1 MIKIKYNNFLLSF
14 LILLFNIMLIIFP
27 SNAVKAA
34 KQGLKLWYN
43 AALPSLFPFA
53 AGTSLL
59 IYLNL
64 INTLSRFL
72 APVSKKLFGISPQG
86 FFAFLSGIT
95 SGYPIGASTIAGLYE
110 TKQISKAEAMHLSL
124 FCNNSGPLFVLGT
137 VGSVML
143 KSSRDGLIL
152 LISHYFAP
160 VTMALALKPFAPKFK
175 EGCCQ
180 KYGSPLSFGKALS
193 LAVEESSLSMI
204 NVGGFIVFFSVIT
217 ELISLTGILKAASN
231 PLSLL
236 GVDSHL
242 SESFIL
248 ALVEMTKGCAL
259 ISQWSEPLR
268 LPFLSLLIP
277 FGGLCVTA
285 QSISF
290 LSGVNLPVGNYIKG
304 KLISAVLSFACCLLI
319 TAAVKT
325 FINS

>member
-1 MIKIKYNNFLLSF
+1 
-14 LILLFNIMLIIFP
+14 IMLIIFP

-95 SGYPIGASTIAGLYE
+95 SGYPIGAATIAGLYE
-110 TKQISKAEAMHLSL
+110 TKQISKEEALHLSL
-124 FCNNSGPLFVLGT
+124 FCNNSGPLFILGT

-143 KSSRDGLIL
+143 KSQKSGLIL
-152 LISHYFAP
+152 LMSHYFAP
-160 VTMALALKPFAPKFK
+160 LTIALVLKPFAPKFR
-175 EGCCQ
+175 EGF
-180 KYGSPLSFGKALS
+180 KTKPNSSLSFGKALS
-193 LAVEESSLSMI
+193 SAIEKSSLSMI

-217 ELISLTGILKAASN
+217 ELISLTGILKAILN

-236 GVDSHL
+236 GIDSRL

-268 LPFLSLLIP
+268 LPFLSLLIS
-277 FGGLCVTA
+277 FGGFCVHA

-290 LSGVNLPVGNYIKG
+290 LSSVNLPVGNYIKG
-304 KLISAVLSFACCLLI
+304 KLLSAVLSFACCLLI
-319 TAAVKT
+319 TASVKT

>member
-1 MIKIKYNNFLLSF
+1 MIKIKHKKYILSL
-14 LILLFNIMLIIFP
+14 LILLFNIMLIFFP
-27 SNAVKAA
+27 SNAVEAA

-59 IYLNL
+59 IYLNF

-72 APVSKKLFGISPQG
+72 VPVSEKLFGISPQG

-95 SGYPIGASTIAGLYE
+95 SGYPMGASTIAGLYE
-110 TKQISKAEAMHLSL
+110 TKQISKAEALHLSL
-124 FCNNSGPLFVLGT
+124 FCNNSGPLFILGT

-143 KSSRDGLIL
+143 KSQKSGLIL
-152 LISHYFAP
+152 LISHYLAP
-160 VTMALALKPFAPKFK
+160 VTIALALKPFAPKFK
-175 EGCCQ
+175 ENCNRKQ
-180 KYGSPLSFGKALS
+180 YTSLSFGKALS
-193 LAVEESSLSMI
+193 LAIEKSSLSMI

-217 ELISLTGILKAASN
+217 ELISLTGILKAVSN

-236 GVDSHL
+236 GISPSL
-242 SESFIL
+242 SQSFIL

-268 LPFLSLLIP
+268 LPFLSLLIS
-277 FGGLCVTA
+277 FGGLCVAA

-290 LSGVNLPVGNYIKG
+290 LSSVGLPAGSYIKG
-304 KLISAVLSFACCLLI
+304 KLISAVLSFAYCIII

>member
-1 MIKIKYNNFLLSF
+1 MIKIKHKKYILPF

-72 APVSKKLFGISPQG
+72 APVSEKLFGISPQG

-110 TKQISKAEAMHLSL
+110 ANRISKDEALHLIL
-124 FCNNSGPLFVLGT
+124 FCNNSGPLFILGT

-143 KSSRDGLIL
+143 KNQKSGLIL
-152 LISHYFAP
+152 LMSHYLAP
-160 VTMALALKPFAPKFK
+160 VTIALALKPFAPKFRASCNEK
-175 EGCCQ
+175 TN
-180 KYGSPLSFGKALS
+180 SSLSFGKALS
-193 LAVEESSLSMI
+193 PAIEKTSLSMI

-217 ELISLTGILKAASN
+217 ELVSLTGILKSVSS
-231 PLSLL
+231 PLSHL
-236 GVDSHL
+236 GIDPLL

-268 LPFLSLLIP
+268 LPFLSLLIS
-277 FGGLCVTA
+277 FGGLCVAA

-290 LSGVNLPVGNYIKG
+290 LSSVGLPVGNYIKG
-304 KLISAVLSFACCLLI
+304 KLISAVLSFAYCI
-319 TAAVKT
+319 IIAAAVKT